1 MKKIKHLNI
10 KTMKKIKHLIIAM
23 LAVAVSVGFTAC
35 GDDDEAMI
43 KDNMALYQE
52 TVNAEVK
59 ANKKGDKA
67 LLIVAFGST
76 WQKAFDTFDKTVTAY
91 KQAFRGYDVYI
102 SFSSAICRNRAA
114 TGEHKYENTEIR
126 NYYAPENYLR
136 AFGKSR
142 YKEIVVQS
150 LQVIPGEEYTR
161 VVNDI
166 KDFCNDKY
174 REMEPGY
181 LASVDLYLGA
191 PLMATV
197 DDVKDVAKAI
207 DDNLGAVAATDIVA
221 LMGHGNPDIYDTY
234 SANIRYTQL
243 EEELQKLNGNYFV
256 GTVDMK
262 DNFVDDVHARMVARG
277 ITGGKVHCYPLMS
290 IAGDHA
296 HNDMVEDWGSY
307 FTGKGY
313 GNDYTLEGLLDY
325 PNIRRIWMSHT
336 QAAID
341 GEPLEYNKA
350 GDE

>member
-1 MKKIKHLNI
+1 MKKIR
-10 KTMKKIKHLIIAM
+10 HLIVSM
-23 LAVAVSVGFTAC
+23 MAVAISAGFTSC
-35 GDDDEAMI
+35 GDDGDEAMI

-52 TVNAEVK
+52 IVNTEVRTV
-59 ANKKGDKA
+59 KKNEKA
-67 LLIVAFGST
+67 LLVVAFGST

-91 KQAFRGYDVYI
+91 KAAFPGYDVYI

-114 TGEHKYENTEIR
+114 SGEHKYENTEIR

-136 AFGKSR
+136 AFAFAR
-142 YKEIVVQS
+142 YKAIVVQS
-150 LQVIPGEEYTR
+150 LQVIPGEEYTT
-161 VVNDI
+161 VIDDI
-166 KDFCNDKY
+166 KKFCNNQY
-174 REMEPGY
+174 RDIDPEY
-181 LASVDLYLGA
+181 LASVDVYLGA

-197 DDVKDVAKAI
+197 EDVRELAAAI
-207 DDNLGAVAATDIVA
+207 DSNLALQADGGVVA
-221 LMGHGNPDIYDTY
+221 LMGHGNPDTYDTY

-277 ITGGKVHCYPLMS
+277 ITGGKVHCHPLMS

-307 FTGKGY
+307 FTEKGY

-336 QAAID
+336 RAAID